1 MLDLRRTR
9 QMNYLALALAFLVFG
24 MLVMNLIDR
33 FLAWADGGRR

>member
-9 QMNYLALALAFLVFG
+9 TMNYFALALAALVFAL
-24 MLVMNLIDR
+24 LVMNLIDR